1 MKFHRLHLIIEM
13 THEAKRKDATMDNWQ
28 EAMQSSKSLQGM
40 LGNLSFDERPFKEW
54 ARQLMESRHLTRS
67 DVIKKS
73 ELNPTFAYQILA
85 GQRRAK
91 RDKLLQLAFA
101 MDLDIE
107 TCCELLERGGVNAL
121 SPRTRRDAIIAYC
134 LAHRMTLDECDEFLY
149 RAGQQA
155 IRQGYPNIQKS
166 R

>member
-1 MKFHRLHLIIEM
+1 
-13 THEAKRKDATMDNWQ
+13 MDNWQ
-28 EAMQSSKSLQGM
+28 EVMQISKSLQTM
-40 LGNLSFDERPFKEW
+40 LGSLSFDERPFREW
-54 ARQLMESRHLTRS
+54 ACRLMESRHLTKS
-67 DVIKKS
+67 DVIRKS

-101 MDLDIE
+101 MDLDVE

-121 SPRTRRDAIIAYC
+121 SPRTRRDVIIAYC
-134 LAHRMTLDECDEFLY
+134 LAHGMALGECDEFLY